1 MTERTRTLKKR
12 IDIVRRYRVHFS
24 FVAALVAFAA
34 VFITVA
40 LSAFHRPTPHGL
52 PVGVVAPAPVTRQLQ
67 GALDAHVPGGF
78 DLRAYDNEADARTG
92 ITSRQLDGAL
102 VAEPSGLRLMLA
114 DAGGTGPAQALT
126 GAFEAV
132 ATRTGQH
139 LTVVDVVPPLNGDSS
154 AFSSYFMILCVLFPS
169 VAAGHLSAQIFRRDR
184 RGWRIAAPAL
194 VAVATGAVVAG
205 IADAVT
211 GFGDYLAMAG
221 IVALFSVAISAPTAA
236 LGRIKP
242 PLLALAILVFIVFG
256 IPVSGGPGGLAPF
269 GPGFLRA
276 LDSAL
281 PLGVAVA
288 ALRNT
293 VYFHGHGTAGH
304 LWVIATWA
312 AAGTGALAL
321 LPVPKRRN
329 KRMSAPTTTNG
340 HAKAGATPP
349 TIQLQQANLRPRH
362 PRGR

>member
-1 MTERTRTLKKR
+1 
-12 IDIVRRYRVHFS
+12 V
-24 FVAALVAFAA
+24 
-34 VFITVA
+34 
-40 LSAFHRPTPHGL
+40 
-52 PVGVVAPAPVTRQLQ
+52 
-67 GALDAHVPGGF
+67 
-78 DLRAYDNEADARTG
+78 
-92 ITSRQLDGAL
+92 
-102 VAEPSGLRLMLA
+102 
-114 DAGGTGPAQALT
+114 
-126 GAFEAV
+126 
-132 ATRTGQH
+132 
-139 LTVVDVVPPLNGDSS
+139 
-154 AFSSYFMILCVLFPS
+154 
-169 VAAGHLSAQIFRRDR
+169 
-184 RGWRIAAPAL
+184 L

-293 VYFHGHGTAGH
+293 VYFHGHDTAGH

-321 LPVPKRRN
+321 LPVPKRRD

-340 HAKAGATPP
+340 HPKAGVTPP

>member
-1 MTERTRTLKKR
+1 MKKR
-12 IDIVRRYRVHFS
+12 LDIVRRYRVHFS
-24 FVAALVAFAA
+24 FVAAFVAFAA
-34 VFITVA
+34 VFVTVG

-78 DLRAYDNEADARTG
+78 DLRAYDNAADARTG

-114 DAGGTGPAQALT
+114 GAGGTGPAQALT

-132 ATRTGQH
+132 AARTGRH
-139 LTVVDVVPPLNGDSS
+139 LTVVDVVPPLNGDSD
-154 AFSSYFMILCVLFPS
+154 AFSSYFLILCVLFPS

-184 RGWRIAAPAL
+184 RAWRIAVP
-194 VAVATGAVVAG
+194 VVMAVATGAVVAG

-211 GFGDYLAMAG
+211 GFGDYPAIAG

-242 PLLALAILVFIVFG
+242 PLLALAILVFIVLG

-293 VYFHGHGTAGH
+293 VYFHGYDTAGH
-304 LWVIATWA
+304 LWVIASWA
-312 AAGTGALAL
+312 AAGIGTLAL
-321 LPVPKRRN
+321 LPVPTRLKKRV
-329 KRMSAPTTTNG
+329 SAGTATNG
-340 HAKAGATPP
+340 QAKTGGTSPA
-349 TIQLQQANLRPRH
+349 IRLQQANLRPRH
-362 PRGR
+362 RRAR